1 MFHRNRPRERILKA
15 IFMTVVEAVAGLAAL
30 LWQEARAHPV
40 LVALLGGLWIF
51 ALAVVVVQAAR

>member
-15 IFMTVVEAVAGLAAL
+15 TFIRVVEAVAGIASL
-30 LWQEARAHPV
+30 LRREARAHPV